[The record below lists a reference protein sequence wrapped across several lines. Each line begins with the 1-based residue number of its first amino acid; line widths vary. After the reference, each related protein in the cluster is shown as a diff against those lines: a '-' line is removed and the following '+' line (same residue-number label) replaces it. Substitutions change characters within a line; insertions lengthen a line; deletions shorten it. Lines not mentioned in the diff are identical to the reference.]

1 MKFSILSVS
10 LVAAT
15 LTALAADQPNA
26 NPADNSAS
34 MKKALL
40 EIQEQMQANEARHQ
54 AELDAL
60 KKQLTAQQAV
70 IDSLQKNAAVST
82 SPPLPT
88 GAAQTIELPKTGA
101 EGSAKNAP
109 LFPTTDESV
118 VAGQTG
124 TRHLIARLWE
134 RWGPPYGRY

>member
-1 MKFSILSVS
+1 HSTFSTGVLTLKFRILSMS

-26 NPADNSAS
+26 NPAVDSAA

-40 EIQEQMQANEARHQ
+40 EIQEQVQANEARHQ

-60 KKQLTAQQAV
+60 KKQLADQQAD

-82 SPPLPT
+82 SPPLPMS
-88 GAAQTIELPKTGA
+88 AAQTTEPPKTGA
-101 EGSAKNAP
+101 ESGAKNAP

-118 VAGQTG
+118 
-124 TRHLIARLWE
+124 
-134 RWGPPYGRY
+134 

>member
-1 MKFSILSVS
+1 LLVGSVGPTARRRTPRLAVFAFNFSTGVLTLKFSILSVS

-70 IDSLQKNAAVST
+70 IDSLQKNAA
-82 SPPLPT
+82 
-88 GAAQTIELPKTGA
+88 
-101 EGSAKNAP
+101 
-109 LFPTTDESV
+109 
-118 VAGQTG
+118 
-124 TRHLIARLWE
+124 
-134 RWGPPYGRY
+134 